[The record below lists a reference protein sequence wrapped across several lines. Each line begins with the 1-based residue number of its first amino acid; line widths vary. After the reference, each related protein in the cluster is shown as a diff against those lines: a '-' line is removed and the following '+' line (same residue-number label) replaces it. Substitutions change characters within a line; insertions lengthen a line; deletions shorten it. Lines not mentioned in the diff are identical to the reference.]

1 MLEASV
7 CQRHGPGCLLCWI
20 CSQQTHWSG
29 RRKGA
34 ILPEQLKGQ
43 KHHGRWYHV
52 FCLLF
57 VCFCAD
63 GSPPIGIRL
72 AEKLKQTCL
81 SRAWMKILNLWI
93 EDLKGPRKILREP
106 LSLVSRHNKMLP
118 YKCRI
123 IFLACLD
130 TTGISKVLI
139 HLLNENQ
146 LLNL

>member
-1 MLEASV
+1 M
-7 CQRHGPGCLLCWI
+7 
-20 CSQQTHWSG
+20 
-29 RRKGA
+29 
-34 ILPEQLKGQ
+34 PEQLKGQ
-43 KHHGRWYHV
+43 KHHGRWFQV
-52 FCLLF
+52 FCFLF